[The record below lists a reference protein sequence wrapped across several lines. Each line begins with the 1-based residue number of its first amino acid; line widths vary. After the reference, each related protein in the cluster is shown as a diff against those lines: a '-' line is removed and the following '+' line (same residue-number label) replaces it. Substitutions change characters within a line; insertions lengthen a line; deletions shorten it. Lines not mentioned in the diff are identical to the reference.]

1 MIELLAAGSFMDMLK
16 SPLALLPLFLI
27 VFYFMAIRPQQK
39 QQRELQ
45 QWLDQLKKGDEVITT
60 SGFWGKVMSAETGNP
75 YVILE
80 LQEKVRVR
88 VLRSHLAGKA
98 PEPKTPASPAPAS
111 QDEKK

>member
-1 MIELLAAGSFMDMLK
+1 MIELLAAGGFLEK
-16 SPLALLPLFLI
+16 LNNPLLLLPLFLL
-27 VFYFMAIRPQQK
+27 VFYLVLMRPQQK

-60 SGFWGKVMSAETGNP
+60 SGFWGKVMSAEAGNP

-98 PEPKTPASPAPAS
+98 PEPKAPAPPAATPS
-111 QDEKK
+111 DEKK